1 MKTEETPPSPSAQED
16 HAKVPG
22 VVSGGPHDIERTSRE
37 DRKRN
42 LDAKNRAR
50 VESERVNGLDD
61 SIRQRRL
68 EEKVRRT
75 AMVRP
80 RPIEKAPGV
89 FIKTPT
95 SDVKKTSSPESK
107 KLNSDATI
115 GARVEQEEIGDLDAS
130 IRQRRSDE
138 KLKRY
143 GKKTRGLSGEKKHGK
158 GSDAETQSREMKEE
172 EKRKGAAGTLRLAKA
187 NVRELSPSPFTSSP
201 TPSCKKNINDTKLI
215 VAEKVED
222 NDDVEALIE
231 KRLGEMQVAVAE
243 VADKDDEDEDETI
256 RQNNRKVCMII
267 TLVVLCAALAIVISI
282 IVTKS
287 EPTDTETPNPSNG
300 PTDPPTSNP
309 SNGPTDPPT
318 NAPTHAPIYL
328 GVGVGYE
335 PFSSLSED
343 GEIVGFFRDFVDGMN
358 AICGNPEV
366 LLVQSD
372 WGNCWTGEIFGT
384 EVINRTIDGC
394 IGYSHGYGWINEFA
408 DFSDPILRETRAAGL
423 LTLLDKDGRPKV
435 SGMDD
440 LSGKKIID
448 VGGWA
453 PTPDGFDHVTNLC
466 TNQHYA
472 SDYEL
477 IEPSIQGNHEA
488 MRMLRD
494 GEGDAIFL
502 YAGQALQYSECNE
515 YAGWNCTLWEGFGT
529 EYAYVQSGQFDHV
542 VSGTTLTM
550 SIKRLGIPETVNPC
564 ISEFKATR
572 EYYEVCAKYGLE
584 NDCFANEFFPPVNS
598 VNIEDIPTNEQT
610 GDCSDGYCPCSM

>member
-1 MKTEETPPSPSAQED
+1 MKAEESPLSPSAQED

-22 VVSGGPHDIERTSRE
+22 VVRGGPPDIERISRE
-37 DRKRN
+37 ERKRN

-50 VESERVNGLDD
+50 VESERVDGLDD
-61 SIRQRRL
+61 SVRQRRL
-68 EEKVRRT
+68 EEKVRRST
-75 AMVRP
+75 MASP
-80 RPIEKAPGV
+80 RPTDLAVGV
-89 FIKTPT
+89 FIETP
-95 SDVKKTSSPESK
+95 SDDVKTTSSPESK
-107 KLNSDATI
+107 KLNSDATS
-115 GARVEQEEIGDLDAS
+115 GARTEQEEIGDLDDS
-130 IRQRRSDE
+130 IRQRRLE
-138 KLKRY
+138 GKLKRY
-143 GKKTRGLSGEKKHGK
+143 SKETRGRSEKEHGEGN
-158 GSDAETQSREMKEE
+158 DVETQSREMKEE
-172 EKRKGAAGTLRLAKA
+172 EKRKGLRLAKA
-187 NVRELSPSPFTSSP
+187 NIRELSPPPITSSP
-201 TPSCKKNINDTKLI
+201 TPSRENSDTNLI

-243 VADKDDEDEDETI
+243 VADDDDEEEEDETI
-256 RQNNRKVCMII
+256 RRNNRKVYMII
-267 TLVVLCAALAIVISI
+267 TLVVLCAALAIAISI
-282 IVTKS
+282 IATKS
-287 EPTDTETPNPSNG
+287 EPTDKETPNASNG
-300 PTDPPTSNP
+300 PTDS
-309 SNGPTDPPT
+309 PT

-328 GVGVGYE
+328 GVGVDYF
-335 PFSSLSED
+335 PYSTMSED

-358 AICGNPEV
+358 AICGSAEV

-384 EVINRTIDGC
+384 EIMNRTIDGC
-394 IGYSHGYGWINEFA
+394 MGYSHVYGWINEFA

-435 SGMDD
+435 NGMDD

-477 IEPSIQGNHEA
+477 IEASINGNDEA

-494 GEGDAIFL
+494 GEGDAIFIM
-502 YAGQALQYSECNE
+502 AGQALQFSECNE
-515 YAGWNCTLWEGFGT
+515 YAYWNCTLWEGFGT

-550 SIKRLGIPETVNPC
+550 SQKRLGIPEALNPC
-564 ISEFKATR
+564 ISEFMATQ
-572 EYYEVCAKYGLE
+572 EYFEVCAKYGLE
-584 NDCFANEFFPPVNS
+584 NDCFANEFFPPTNTTK
-598 VNIEDIPTNEQT
+598 NIQDIPTDEQT
-610 GDCSDGYCPCSM
+610 GDCSDGYCPCDAGL